1 MVNLVNLWMKGIIIA
16 VIITIL
22 LEMILPEGKNKKY
35 IKMVINLYILYVII
49 APVCNKVF
57 HKQIDLKEVM
67 ERYQVPEIT
76 VNPIDNNKYIKET
89 YEENIKEKI
98 NLDLQNMGFTISAIK
113 LKMSEEDESYG
124 SLEKIELSI
133 ELNENKTVK
142 PIEKVNINEN
152 VKEEKSILS
161 EEDKKKITEY
171 LISNYGIAN
180 ENIII
185 GG

>member
-1 MVNLVNLWMKGIIIA
+1 MVNLVNSWMKGIIIA

-67 ERYQVPEIT
+67 ERYQVSEIT

-98 NLDLQNMGFTISAIK
+98 NLDHLTKTIYH
-113 LKMSEEDESYG
+113 L
-124 SLEKIELSI
+124 
-133 ELNENKTVK
+133 
-142 PIEKVNINEN
+142 
-152 VKEEKSILS
+152 
-161 EEDKKKITEY
+161 
-171 LISNYGIAN
+171 
-180 ENIII
+180 
-185 GG
+185 